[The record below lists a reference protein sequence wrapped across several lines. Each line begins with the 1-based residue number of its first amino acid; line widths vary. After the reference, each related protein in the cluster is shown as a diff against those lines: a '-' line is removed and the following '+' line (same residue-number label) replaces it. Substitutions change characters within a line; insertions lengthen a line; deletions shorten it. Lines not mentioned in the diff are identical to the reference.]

1 MQTFSLNGALPT
13 VDTALRPST
22 AERAQPPQPSPP
34 LQQPPAADSGARLD
48 TPPVAPGMPA
58 TSATTGAAANAPGE
72 KAKEADRKEL
82 DKAVKD
88 VNDFVGTVNT
98 DLRFSVDDDSGRTVV
113 KVIDVSTKEVIKQYP
128 SEEMLA
134 IAKALDSIKG
144 LLIHQKA

>member
-1 MQTFSLNGALPT
+1 MQTLSLNSALPT
-13 VDTALRPST
+13 VDVPPRPSS
-22 AERAQPPQPSPP
+22 AERAQPQPT
-34 LQQPPAADSGARLD
+34 Q
-48 TPPVAPGMPA
+48 PVAPADGSSSERRSIDPSLAVPGTPA
-58 TSATTGAAANAPGE
+58 TAATADAAAKTPGDP
-72 KAKEADRKEL
+72 ASEADRKEL

-98 DLRFSVDDDSGRTVV
+98 DLRFAVDDESGRTVV

-134 IAKALDSIKG
+134 IAKALDSLKG